1 MKRNLAVGDVVVT
14 ADQIAAA
21 PSAVQDWLRGIVGEA
36 PHDADN
42 FILERDGML
51 SSEGGLAICSGLEIK
66 ALLRR
71 LSDDY
76 VACQVLFALGCGLYD
91 PLTGER
97 RELALQFHDF
107 RGRTDIRDVL
117 QLDECLGRINEALRE
132 IRHDRHATIH
142 RRDHDRYHVH
152 GVTQQRIYRFWRHL
166 VKSPSLH
173 LPNHA
178 GAPS

>member
-1 MKRNLAVGDVVVT
+1 MKRKLAAGDVVIT

-21 PSAVQDWLRGIVGEA
+21 PSVVQDWLRGIVAEA
-36 PHDADN
+36 TEAADSL
-42 FILERDGML
+42 ILERDGTL
-51 SSEGGLAICSGLEIK
+51 SSGDGLAICSGLEIK

-71 LSDDY
+71 LSNDY
-76 VACQVLFALGCGLYD
+76 VACQVLFALGCDLYD

-97 RELALQFHDF
+97 REFALHFHDF
-107 RGRTDIRDVL
+107 RGRTDIADVF
-117 QLDECLGRINEALRE
+117 QLDECLGRVNEALRE

-166 VKSPSLH
+166 VKSPAVH
-173 LPNHA
+173 LPAHA
-178 GAPS
+178 GAPG